1 MLIVQV
7 YVPCTNHS
15 IDAFKHEIDILSDL
29 CYTYSSYSSI
39 VIMGDFNCQLT
50 SNNNII
56 NRRTR
61 DTYASTLASSHN
73 LKVVA
78 PTSSG
83 TVHTFYLY
91 TGGDPTV
98 IDHVLIDETT
108 FYDVQNFTIK
118 DDAPLNVSRHLPLL
132 LTLRVNT
139 NQSEYNATSH
149 TGAFTRINYRWNT
162 PRELRRY
169 ESAVSASFSH
179 VKLRDTQDINARYN
193 HIVKC
198 LSSAAE
204 TTLPKRRYNKLLK
217 PYWNTA
223 LKDLHENMR
232 TLRHYWVADVK
243 HTNHPSFRRY
253 KDSKV
258 SSGNVYARPPGNTS
272 VTYVFSRK

>member
-1 MLIVQV
+1 M
-7 YVPCTNHS
+7 
-15 IDAFKHEIDILSDL
+15 
-29 CYTYSSYSSI
+29 
-39 VIMGDFNCQLT
+39 
-50 SNNNII
+50 I
-56 NRRTR
+56 N
-61 DTYASTLASSHN
+61 
-73 LKVVA
+73 
-78 PTSSG
+78 
-83 TVHTFYLY
+83 
-91 TGGDPTV
+91 
-98 IDHVLIDETT
+98 
-108 FYDVQNFTIK
+108 YDVLRRPKLYYKRRRAT
-118 DDAPLNVSRHLPLL
+118 NVSRHLLLL

-139 NQSEYNATSH
+139 NQSADNATSH
-149 TGAFTRINYRWNT
+149 TRAFTRINYRWNT

-179 VKLRDTQDINARYN
+179 DKLRDTQDINARYN

-204 TTLPKRRYNKLLK
+204 TTLPKRRYNKLLR

-272 VTYVFSRK
+272 VTYVFSWK